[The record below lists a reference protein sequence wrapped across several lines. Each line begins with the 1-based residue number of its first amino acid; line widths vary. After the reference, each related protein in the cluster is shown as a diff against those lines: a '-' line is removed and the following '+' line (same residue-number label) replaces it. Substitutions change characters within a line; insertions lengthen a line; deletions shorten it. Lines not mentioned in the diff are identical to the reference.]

1 MLPQTFL
8 TPSSMIRNV
17 SLFLLAIIALAC
29 QPKPNPA
36 KNQDASEQET
46 PPGAPPKNDFVIVPG
61 QRVGPFASNATTETD
76 LAKAFGE
83 ANVEAASIGVG
94 EGFELPGFKVFPGT
108 KNELEVAYDPD
119 AGPNRPAFIR
129 VSQEGTPWK
138 TDTGIKLGMTLQELQ
153 QLNGKPF
160 LFSGFGW
167 DYGGRV
173 TDWNGGAFNANLM
186 ISLDNFSENAPEDIF
201 GDREIS
207 SDNPILQRLKIRVWM
222 MEVRI

>member
-1 MLPQTFL
+1 
-8 TPSSMIRNV
+8 MIRN
-17 SLFLLAIIALAC
+17 LFISFLVFTVLAC
-29 QPKPNPA
+29 QQNQKPANTQGTSEAEPA
-36 KNQDASEQET
+36 T
-46 PPGAPPKNDFVIVPG
+46 GAPPKNDFIIVPG
-61 QRVGPFASNATTETD
+61 QRVGPFTSDAVTETD
-76 LAKAFGE
+76 LVEAFGE

-94 EGFELPGFKVFPGT
+94 EGFELPGFKIFPGT

-119 AGPNRPAFIR
+119 ADPNRPAFIR

-138 TDTGIKLGMTLQELQ
+138 TDAGVKLGITLQELQ

-173 TDWNGGAFNANLM
+173 TDWKGGAFNANLM

-207 SDNPILQRLKIRVWM
+207 SDNPMLKRLKIQVWM

>member
-1 MLPQTFL
+1 
-8 TPSSMIRNV
+8 MIRNLP
-17 SLFLLAIIALAC
+17 LFLLAFFVLAC
-29 QPKPNPA
+29 QPNQKPSNSQPSS
-36 KNQDASEQET
+36 NQET
-46 PPGAPPKNDFVIVPG
+46 APGAPPENDFIIVPG
-61 QRVGPFASNATTETD
+61 HRVGPFSSKALTEND
-76 LAKAFGE
+76 LVKAFGE

-108 KNELEVAYDPD
+108 QNELEVAYDPD
-119 AGPNRPAFIR
+119 ADPNRPAFIR
-129 VSQEGTPWK
+129 IAQEGTQWK
-138 TDTGIKLGMTLQELQ
+138 TDAGVTLGITLHELQ

-186 ISLDNFSENAPEDIF
+186 ISLDNFSENAPEAIF
-201 GDREIS
+201 GDREIV
-207 SDNPILQRLKIRVWM
+207 SDDPMLQRLKIRVWM

>member
-1 MLPQTFL
+1 
-8 TPSSMIRNV
+8 MIRTF
-17 SLFLLAIIALAC
+17 SLILLALTALAC
-29 QPKPNPA
+29 QPNPKPANSQ
-36 KNQDASEQET
+36 NASEQET
-46 PPGAPPKNDFVIVPG
+46 PAGAPPKNDFVIVPG
-61 QRVGPFASNATTETD
+61 ERVGPFASDAATETD
-76 LAKAFGE
+76 LVKAFGE

-119 AGPNRPAFIR
+119 TNPNRPAFIR
-129 VSQEGTPWK
+129 VSQEETPWK
-138 TDTGIKLGMTLQELQ
+138 TDAGVTLGITLQELQ

-207 SDNPILQRLKIRVWM
+207 SDNPMLQRLKIRVWM